1 MRKRV
6 SKIGK
11 GVFSERGYPCGTRG
25 ISLHG
30 STAPTPPR
38 GRFHRDPAA
47 VNPHICVVGRGE
59 SFFIASQFTM
69 LQTTQIFFYKIP
81 LVGAKRAGR
90 IGARANSAALTLTKV
105 GNDLTPPL
113 SVNKRLSKLSFLR
126 KVFERG
132 YGGKLF
138 SKSFPPAASFLRKVF
153 AGAWGRFFQKAP
165 PKIASPLLNRLLNLN
180 IIERE

>member
-1 MRKRV
+1 MGVLFEKSAPKPPQKLSSKRKVFIDRLWDRGGVIRKRRRGFGGIKGLRKRV

-113 SVNKRLSKLSFLR
+113 SVNKRL
-126 KVFERG
+126 
-132 YGGKLF
+132 
-138 SKSFPPAASFLRKVF
+138 
-153 AGAWGRFFQKAP
+153 
-165 PKIASPLLNRLLNLN
+165 
-180 IIERE
+180 